1 MPKARRRPSSR
12 SERFEDMALPDE
24 LLGVLADQGFEHAF
38 EIQSVI
44 LPDALAG
51 RDVLARAETGS
62 GKTLAFTLA
71 MTARFRGRKVHRRR
85 PLGVVLVPTR
95 ELAVQVVDTIHPFAR
110 AGSDL
115 VRQRLGILPLCAVG
129 VLSVGPR
136 PEDVDDWALLWR
148 VVRPH
153 LELPQRVCVQ
163 REESARVQ
171 KRVDDMELG
180 DNLVEHNR
188 RPQRL
193 IVRGD

>member
-1 MPKARRRPSSR
+1 MPKARRSSARR

-24 LLGVLADQGFEHAF
+24 LLGVLAEQGLESAF

-71 MTARFRGRKVHRRR
+71 MTSRFRGRKMHRKR

-110 AGSDL
+110 AVGIKAQL
-115 VRQRLGILPLCAVG
+115 VAGGMNIEKQADAVARG
-129 VLSVGPR
+129 VSI
-136 PEDVDDWALLWR
+136 
-148 VVRPH
+148 VVATP
-153 LELPQRVCVQ
+153 
-163 REESARVQ
+163 
-171 KRVDDMELG
+171 G
-180 DNLVEHNR
+180 
-188 RPQRL
+188 RL
-193 IVRGD
+193 IDLAERGALQLDL